1 MLARRQPDLT
11 VCMEQ
16 VHKPHNVS
24 AIIRTADA
32 VGVHEVHAVWP
43 GSRMRTMA
51 SAAAGSNSWVQV
63 KTHRTIGD
71 AVAHLKGQG
80 MQILATHLSD
90 NAVDFREIDYTRPTC
105 ILMGQ
110 EKTGITQEALALADQ
125 DIIIPMIGMVQ
136 SLNVSVASAL
146 ILYEAQRQ
154 RQMRACTCVKTACC
168 RKPSN
173 NACCLKAAIRC
184 WRKSQNAKVCPTP
197 TLISKARLKPM
208 LTGGPPCRPQGKR
221 DEGRLLDA
229 VPLSSLTGVGAAL
242 SNKLAKIN
250 LHTVQDLLLHLPL
263 RYEDRTHLY
272 PIGELLPGVYAT
284 VEGEVLNCNISFG
297 GRRMMTCQISDGSGI
312 LTMRFFNFNAAMK
325 NSLATGRRVLAY
337 GEAKR
342 GKYGAEMIHPE
353 YRVQGDLSTPELQ
366 ETLTPVYPTTEG
378 VKQATLRK
386 LTDQAL
392 DLLDTCAIEE
402 LLPPELSQG
411 MMTLP
416 EALRTLHR
424 PPPTLQLSDLETG
437 QHPAQR
443 RLILEELLAHN
454 LSMLALR
461 AGAQRFHAQ
470 PLSANDALKNKL
482 LAALPFKPTGAWAR
496 VVAEIERDMALDV
509 PMMRLVQGD
518 VGSGKTLVA
527 ALAAL
532 RAIAHG
538 KQVALM
544 APTELLAEQ
553 HANNFRNW
561 FAPLGIEVGWLAGKQ
576 KGKARL
582 AQQEAIASGQ
592 VQMIVGTHAIF
603 QEQVQFNGLALVI
616 IDEQHRF
623 GVHQRLAL
631 WEKGQQQGFHPHQL
645 IMTATPIPRTL
656 AMTAYA
662 DLDTSVIDELPP
674 GRTPVT
680 TVAIPDTRRTDII
693 DRVRHAC
700 ITEGRQAYWVC
711 TLIEESELLEAQAA
725 EATWEELKLALP
737 ELNVGLVHGR
747 MKPAD
752 KQAVMASFKQ
762 GELHL
767 LVATTVIEVGVDVPN
782 ASLMII
788 ENPERLGLAQLHQLR
803 GRVGRGAVAS
813 HCVLLYKTPLSKTA
827 QIRLQVLRDSNDG
840 FVIAQK
846 DLEIR
851 GPGELLGTRQTGN
864 AEFKVADL
872 LRDQA
877 MIPEVQRL
885 ARHIHERYPQQAKAL
900 IERWMPETERYSN
913 A

>member
-1 MLARRQPDLT
+1 MP
-11 VCMEQ
+11 
-16 VHKPHNVS
+16 
-24 AIIRTADA
+24 
-32 VGVHEVHAVWP
+32 
-43 GSRMRTMA
+43 
-51 SAAAGSNSWVQV
+51 
-63 KTHRTIGD
+63 
-71 AVAHLKGQG
+71 
-80 MQILATHLSD
+80 
-90 NAVDFREIDYTRPTC
+90 
-105 ILMGQ
+105 
-110 EKTGITQEALALADQ
+110 
-125 DIIIPMIGMVQ
+125 
-136 SLNVSVASAL
+136 
-146 ILYEAQRQ
+146 
-154 RQMRACTCVKTACC
+154 
-168 RKPSN
+168 
-173 NACCLKAAIRC
+173 
-184 WRKSQNAKVCPTP
+184 
-197 TLISKARLKPM
+197 
-208 LTGGPPCRPQGKR
+208 
-221 DEGRLLDA
+221 GRLLDA
-229 VPLSSLTGVGAAL
+229 VPLNSLTGIGAAQ
-242 SNKLAKIN
+242 SSKLAKIG
-250 LHTVQDLLLHLPL
+250 LHTVQDLLLHLPS
-263 RYEDRTHLY
+263 RYEDRTNLY
-272 PIGELLPGVYAT
+272 SIGELLPGICAT
-284 VEGEVLNCNISFG
+284 VEGEVLNCNVTFG
-297 GRRMMTCQISDGSGI
+297 GRRMMTCQLSDGSGI
-312 LTMRFFNFNAAMK
+312 LTMRFFNFSTAMK
-325 NSLATGRRVLAY
+325 NSLAVGQRVLAY
-337 GEAKR
+337 GETKR

-353 YRVQGDLSTPELQ
+353 YRLQGELITPALQ

-392 DLLDTCAIEE
+392 ELLDTCAIAE
-402 LLPPELSQG
+402 LLPPELAQD
-411 MMTLP
+411 MMSLP

-424 PPPTLQLSDLETG
+424 PPPTLQLADLETG
-437 QHPAQR
+437 KHPAQR

-461 AGAQRFHAQ
+461 AGAQRYHAH
-470 PLSANDALKNKL
+470 PLSTNDTLKHQL
-482 LAALPFKPTGAWAR
+482 LESLPFKPTSAQER
-496 VVAEIERDMALDV
+496 VVSEIERDMALDV

-532 RAIAHG
+532 CAIAHS

-576 KGKARL
+576 KGKARV

-592 VQMIVGTHAIF
+592 VQMVVGTHAIF
-603 QEQVQFNGLALVI
+603 QEQVQFNSLALVI

-656 AMTAYA
+656 AMTIYAY
-662 DLDTSVIDELPP
+662 LDTSVIDELPP

-680 TVAIPDTRRTDII
+680 TVAIPDTRRHEII
-693 DRVRHAC
+693 DRVHNAC
-700 ITEGRQAYWVC
+700 TTEGRQAYWVC
-711 TLIEESELLEAQAA
+711 TIIEESDLLEAQAA

-737 ELNVGLVHGR
+737 ELNIGLVHGR
-747 MKPAD
+747 MKPAE
-752 KQAVMASFKQ
+752 KQAVMQHFKQ
-762 GELHL
+762 GEMHL

-813 HCVLLYKTPLSKTA
+813 HCVLLYKSPLSKTA
-827 QIRLQVLRDSNDG
+827 QKRLQVLRDSNDG

-851 GPGELLGTRQTGN
+851 GPGELLGARQTGN
-864 AEFKVADL
+864 TEFKVADL

-877 MIPEVQRL
+877 TIPEVQRI
-885 ARHIHERYPQQAKAL
+885 ARHIHERYPQQAAAL
-900 IERWMPETERYSN
+900 IERWMPEAERYSN

>member
-1 MLARRQPDLT
+1 
-11 VCMEQ
+11 
-16 VHKPHNVS
+16 
-24 AIIRTADA
+24 
-32 VGVHEVHAVWP
+32 
-43 GSRMRTMA
+43 MR
-51 SAAAGSNSWVQV
+51 
-63 KTHRTIGD
+63 
-71 AVAHLKGQG
+71 
-80 MQILATHLSD
+80 
-90 NAVDFREIDYTRPTC
+90 
-105 ILMGQ
+105 
-110 EKTGITQEALALADQ
+110 
-125 DIIIPMIGMVQ
+125 
-136 SLNVSVASAL
+136 
-146 ILYEAQRQ
+146 
-154 RQMRACTCVKTACC
+154 
-168 RKPSN
+168 
-173 NACCLKAAIRC
+173 
-184 WRKSQNAKVCPTP
+184 
-197 TLISKARLKPM
+197 
-208 LTGGPPCRPQGKR
+208 
-221 DEGRLLDA
+221 GRLLDA
-229 VPLSSLTGVGAAL
+229 VPLSSLTGVGASQSA
-242 SNKLAKIN
+242 KLAKIG
-250 LHTVQDLLLHLPL
+250 LHTVQDLLLHFPL

-272 PIGELLPGVYAT
+272 PINDLLPGIYAT
-284 VEGEVLNCNISFG
+284 VEGEVLNCNITFG
-297 GRRMMTCQISDGSGI
+297 GRRMMTCQISDGTGI

-325 NSLATGRRVLAY
+325 NSLSAGRRVLAY

-353 YRVQGDLSTPELQ
+353 YRIQGDLSTPEMQ

-378 VKQATLRK
+378 IRQATLRK

-392 DLLDTCAIEE
+392 ELLNTCAIAE

-411 MMTLP
+411 LMSLP

-424 PPPTLQLSDLETG
+424 PPPDMKLEDVESG

-461 AGAQRFHAQ
+461 AGAQRYHAQ
-470 PLSANDALKNKL
+470 ALTAKDSLKNQL
-482 LAALPFKPTGAWAR
+482 LASLPFKPTGAQAR
-496 VVAEIERDMALDV
+496 VVAEVEHDMALDI

-532 RAIAHG
+532 RAIANG
-538 KQVALM
+538 KQVAMM

-576 KGKARL
+576 KGKARQ

-592 VQMIVGTHAIF
+592 VSMVVGTHAIF

-680 TVAIPDTRRTDII
+680 TVAIADTRRGEII
-693 DRVRHAC
+693 ERVRSAC
-700 ITEGRQAYWVC
+700 QEGRQAYWVC

-725 EATWEELKLALP
+725 EATWEELKATLP
-737 ELNVGLVHGR
+737 DLNVGLVHGR
-747 MKPAD
+747 MKPTE
-752 KQAVMASFKQ
+752 KQAVMQAFKQ
-762 GELHL
+762 GEMHL

-813 HCVLLYKTPLSKTA
+813 HCVLLYKSPLSKTA
-827 QIRLQVLRDSNDG
+827 QLRLQVLRDSNDG

-877 MIPEVQRL
+877 VIPQVQRI
-885 ARHIHERYPQQAKAL
+885 ARHIHEQYPEHAQAL
-900 IERWMPETERYSN
+900 IERWMPETEKYSN